1 MELSSTCACRA
12 SECEQVARKPTQRSR
27 PDEHQVQCVRPARTV
42 AWNGNTQS
50 MHESALFVEPTK
62 ERSFACA
69 ATERLTAHTCTA
81 NPTKCDV
88 ERPARTH
95 SDVERQFTTRDD
107 ARQADTKKRSFMP
120 ERERRVRTATTP
132 TVVHGAAALMIECAL
147 ARQRARRSTDA
158 SKHSRESRHGCRKC
172 THAHRATSATAP
184 RRPHEQCAQRTFIH
198 VAIDGVLTRH
208 EGAPMH
214 ALHEPVSGGSA
225 ATPILTRLTT
235 LTGHRVEQHNAVMCV
250 SQTNF
255 K

>member
-1 MELSSTCACRA
+1 MHSKRVVWCDYINASRQQHRRWSCRQRVRVERA
-12 SECEQVARKPTQRSR
+12 SANQVARKPTQRSR

-158 SKHSRESRHGCRKC
+158 SKHSRESRHGCRN
-172 THAHRATSATAP
+172 AHTRTEQRAQQRRAAHTNNARNERSYTSQST
-184 RRPHEQCAQRTFIH
+184 
-198 VAIDGVLTRH
+198 VY
-208 EGAPMH
+208 
-214 ALHEPVSGGSA
+214 
-225 ATPILTRLTT
+225 
-235 LTGHRVEQHNAVMCV
+235 
-250 SQTNF
+250 
-255 K
+255 